1 MAITRRRNYE
11 SGTDYILEYGEL
23 HFTFTARDFAE
34 RVEQAAINIDFLT
47 GPLDEDEREDL
58 VNLAVNG
65 EVVEPHS
72 TLGEHINRCW
82 TRLVGASERS
92 MVHWLR
98 RLVFRGAWLDQR
110 VMEGE
115 LEIVFDDITHSF
127 GYAQPDRDY
136 EVIELSPEP
145 SWAEVAYRV

>member
-1 MAITRRRNYE
+1 
-11 SGTDYILEYGEL
+11 
-23 HFTFTARDFAE
+23 
-34 RVEQAAINIDFLT
+34 
-47 GPLDEDEREDL
+47 
-58 VNLAVNG
+58 
-65 EVVEPHS
+65 
-72 TLGEHINRCW
+72 
-82 TRLVGASERS
+82 
-92 MVHWLR
+92 VHWLR

-115 LEIVFDDITHSF
+115 LEIVFDDMTHSF